1 MDRAQR
7 MLVDQRCSH
16 VAAEQYGIITR
27 QQALQAGL
35 TARRLERF
43 VTGSRWRLVLPGI
56 YAQATASTSL
66 QQRAIAAVMWAGP
79 SAAASFETACAL
91 RHFADSLSEP
101 IEVSSLRKL
110 RSEQIV
116 AHHVQSWAAAEIELA
131 NGIPITTIERTLVDM
146 AGRELAPRIQEL
158 LDEALRRSLTTVSRL
173 DSYVR
178 SLRQREARPRRT
190 PRAPAPVHERRRLFR
205 EHPREPAAPTTGQ
218 FTAPSTGRSIRGQE
232 RGPFRRP
239 SRLRLARTEGGSG
252 GGGPQASRR
261 AVGAGRGSAGCAS
274 GSRLDRD
281 SRDLGGPPRAPAGD
295 VDVDCAGAS
304 RNLLRWSDADRGLLT
319 TKNGGQTRTGDF

>member
-178 SLRQREARPRRT
+178 TASGSGR
-190 PRAPAPVHERRRLFR
+190 HG
-205 EHPREPAAPTTGQ
+205 PAALRVLLPQYMNGGG
-218 FTAPSTGRSIRGQE
+218 FSESILE
-232 RGPFRRP
+232 
-239 SRLRLARTEGGSG
+239 SRLRRLLDNSPLPQPVAQYVVRNGDRFVARVDFAWPGLKVAVE
-252 GGGPQASRR
+252 
-261 AVGAGRGSAGCAS
+261 AVGRKYHEGQWERDVA
-274 GSRLDRD
+274 RLDALREAGWIVIHVTWE
-281 SRDLGGPPRAPAGD
+281 DLHVRPRETLMSIARA
-295 VDVDCAGAS
+295 
-304 RNLLRWSDADRGLLT
+304 LRVT
-319 TKNGGQTRTGDF
+319 F

>member
-7 MLVDQRCSH
+7 MLVDRRCSH

-116 AHHVQSWAAAEIELA
+116 AHHVQSWAAAEVEVA
-131 NGIPITTIERTLVDM
+131 NGISVTSMERTLVDM

-173 DSYVR
+173 DSFVR
-178 SLRQREARPRRT
+178 TASGSGR
-190 PRAPAPVHERRRLFR
+190 HG
-205 EHPREPAAPTTGQ
+205 PAALRVLLPQYMNGGG
-218 FTAPSTGRSIRGQE
+218 FSESILE
-232 RGPFRRP
+232 
-239 SRLRLARTEGGSG
+239 SRLRRLLDNSPLPQPVAQYVVRNGDRFVARVDFAWPGLKVAVETVGRKHHEG
-252 GGGPQASRR
+252 QWERDVA
-261 AVGAGRGSAGCAS
+261 
-274 GSRLDRD
+274 RLDALREAGWVVIFVTWED
-281 SRDLGGPPRAPAGD
+281 VHMRPRETLMSIARA
-295 VDVDCAGAS
+295 
-304 RNLLRWSDADRGLLT
+304 LRVT
-319 TKNGGQTRTGDF
+319 F